1 MVSVSPKPLPGKW
14 TAGYALDLHTLSSD
28 FLGHDEW
35 GNARFD
41 STRSEMGELLYRLK
55 YHSDKTVI
63 RIITETVVDFVRAQ
77 AWEIDLV
84 IPVPPSRQRAFQP
97 VLVLAEAIA
106 GELGVVFCGDCV
118 VKVRDTPE
126 LKGVFDLS
134 KRQTLLRNAYAV
146 SKKALS
152 GKRVLLFDD
161 LYRSGATINTI
172 STALAQDGGIISLYV
187 LTLTMTRTMQ

>member
-41 STRSEMGELLYRLK
+41 SKRSEMGELLYRLK

-77 AWEIDLV
+77 AWEVDLV
-84 IPVPPSRQRAFQP
+84 IPVPPSRPRAFQP

-106 GELGVVFCGDCV
+106 GDLSVAFCGDCV

-126 LKGVFDLS
+126 LKGVFDFS
-134 KRQTLLRNAYAV
+134 KRQTLLRDAYAV

-161 LYRSGATINTI
+161 LYRSGATINAI
-172 STALAQDGGIISLYV
+172 STALAQDGDIIALYV
-187 LTLTMTRTMQ
+187 VTLTMTRTTQ